1 MGAAKLS
8 RSDVEA
14 MSEGCGSWTGED
26 GMQRLLL
33 AIAAW
38 VLCAL
43 LAGSIVAPGTARAAA
58 DDISERLGDCQDDE
72 IDNDDRALICTRI
85 VDDAGLPEDLRSE
98 ALVNR
103 GIVYLEED
111 RLDLAMADFEQAI
124 AFNPTYPAAHAYRGE
139 VHKAKEQFAEAV
151 ADYDRAISFFE
162 ESADLF
168 ANRGEIHRLLGATDK
183 AKADYKAAIRLERTH
198 DIAIAGL
205 KALGGK

>member
-1 MGAAKLS
+1 
-8 RSDVEA
+8 
-14 MSEGCGSWTGED
+14 
-26 GMQRLLL
+26 
-33 AIAAW
+33 

-72 IDNDDRALICTRI
+72 IDNDERALICTRI
-85 VDDAGLPEDLRSE
+85 IDDAGLPEDLRSE

-151 ADYDRAISFFE
+151 ADYDRAISFFA

-168 ANRGEIHRLLGATDK
+168 ANRGEIHRLLGAADK